1 MTSKSTPDAQD
12 TKNHGKRPAV
22 AGSLIAG
29 LAAVATAGLI
39 AACSGGSS
47 SASAGAGS
55 TQGSGGGTQQAA
67 AGLTISSRQVSGA
80 GTVLTNQAG
89 RTLYTPEQE
98 ASGSIKCTGSCLS
111 FWFPVTM
118 AQGATPHAA
127 SGVTGKLGSVK
138 RPDNGDLQLTYNGD
152 PLYTFR
158 LDGASGQAHGNNF
171 TDSFGGQTFLWHVA
185 TVGGAAPAGAQPSN
199 PSGNS
204 GYNYQGGGY

>member
-1 MTSKSTPDAQD
+1 MTSKFTPDAQD
-12 TKNHGKRPAV
+12 TTNHGKRPAV
-22 AGSLIAG
+22 PGSLIAG
-29 LAAVATAGLI
+29 LAAVAAAGLI
-39 AACSGGSS
+39 AACSSGSS
-47 SASAGAGS
+47 SASAGVGS
-55 TQGSGGGTQQAA
+55 TQQAGGGTQQAV

-80 GTVLTNQAG
+80 GTVLTNQSG

-158 LDGASGQAHGNNF
+158 LDSAPGQAHGNNF
-171 TDSFGGQTFLWHVA
+171 TDSFGGQAFLWHVA
-185 TVGGAAPAGAQPSN
+185 TVSGAAPAGGQPGN

-204 GYNYQGGGY
+204 GYNDQGGGY

>member
-1 MTSKSTPDAQD
+1 MTSKSTPAAQD
-12 TKNHGKRPAV
+12 MRNRGKRPAV
-22 AGSLIAG
+22 RGSLIAG
-29 LAAVATAGLI
+29 LASVAVAGLV
-39 AACSGGSS
+39 AACSSGSS
-47 SASAGAGS
+47 SAAGGGS
-55 TQGSGGGTQQAA
+55 TQQAGGGTPQAA

-80 GTVLTNQAG
+80 GTVLTNQSG

-98 ASGSIKCTGSCLS
+98 ANGSIKCTGSCLS

-118 AQGATPHAA
+118 APGTTPHAG
-127 SGVTGKLGSVK
+127 SGLAGKLGSVK
-138 RPDNGDLQLTYNGD
+138 RPDNGGLQLTYNGD

-158 LDGASGQAHGNNF
+158 LDSAAGQAHGNNF

-185 TVGGAAPAGAQPSN
+185 TVSGAAPAGGQPSS

>member
-1 MTSKSTPDAQD
+1 MTSKSTPAAQD
-12 TKNHGKRPAV
+12 MRNRGTRPAV
-22 AGSLIAG
+22 LGSLIAG
-29 LAAVATAGLI
+29 LAVAVAGLVAG
-39 AACSGGSS
+39 CSSGSS
-47 SASAGAGS
+47 SAPAGSGS
-55 TQGSGGGTQQAA
+55 TQQAT
-67 AGLTISSRQVSGA
+67 AGLTISSRQVIGV
-80 GTVLTNQAG
+80 GTVLTNQSG

-158 LDGASGQAHGNNF
+158 LDSASGQAHGNNF

-185 TVGGAAPAGAQPSN
+185 TVSGAAPAGGQPSN
-199 PSGNS
+199 PSGSS

>member
-1 MTSKSTPDAQD
+1 MTSKSTPAAKD

-22 AGSLIAG
+22 PGSLIAG
-29 LAAVATAGLI
+29 LAAVAAAGLI
-39 AACSGGSS
+39 AACSSGSS
-47 SASAGAGS
+47 SAAAAGS
-55 TQGSGGGTQQAA
+55 STQQAGGGTQQAGG
-67 AGLTISSRQVSGA
+67 GLTISSRQVTGV
-80 GTVLTNQAG
+80 GTVLTSQSG

-98 ASGSIKCTGSCLS
+98 ANGSIKCTGSCLS

-127 SGVTGKLGSVK
+127 SGLAGKLDSVK
-138 RPDNGDLQLTYNGD
+138 RPDDGDLQLTYQGD

-158 LDGASGQAHGNNF
+158 LDSAPGQAHGNNF

-185 TVGGAAPAGAQPSN
+185 TISGAAPAGGQPAS

-204 GYNYQGGGY
+204 GYSY

>member
-22 AGSLIAG
+22 PGSLIAG

-47 SASAGAGS
+47 SASAGVGS

-67 AGLTISSRQVSGA
+67 GLTISSRQVSGV
-80 GTVLTNQAG
+80 GTVLTSQSG

-98 ASGSIKCTGSCLS
+98 ANGSIKCTGSCLS

-118 AQGATPHAA
+118 AQGVTPHAA
-127 SGVTGKLGSVK
+127 SGLAGKLGSVK
-138 RPDNGDLQLTYNGD
+138 RPDDGDLQLTYQGD

-158 LDGASGQAHGNNF
+158 LDSAAGQAHGNNF

-185 TVGGAAPAGAQPSN
+185 TVSGAAPAGGQPAS

-204 GYNYQGGGY
+204 GYSY

>member
-1 MTSKSTPDAQD
+1 MRS
-12 TKNHGKRPAV
+12 HGKRPAV
-22 AGSLIAG
+22 RGSLIAG
-29 LAAVATAGLI
+29 LAVVAVAGLVAG
-39 AACSGGSS
+39 CSSGSS
-47 SASAGAGS
+47 SAAAD
-55 TQGSGGGTQQAA
+55 GGTQQAGGSTQQA
-67 AGLTISSRQVSGA
+67 AGLTISSRQVSGV
-80 GTVLTNQAG
+80 GTVLTSQSG

-118 AQGATPHAA
+118 AQGTTPHAG
-127 SGVTGKLGSVK
+127 SGLTGKLGSVK

-158 LDGASGQAHGNNF
+158 QDSAPGQAHGNNF
-171 TDSFGGQTFLWHVA
+171 TDSFGGQSFLWHVA
-185 TVGGAAPAGAQPSN
+185 TVSGAAPAGGQPSN